1 MIRLHK
7 DFKTFWVASMF
18 SVFSLLGSA
27 VLQLNDYIHQSS
39 VLRDFEQQTA
49 SLTDESENLEVQLSS
64 KNSLENFNKNVID
77 QVSGFEKVEVEKVK
91 YIKASGE
98 QLVKK

>member
-1 MIRLHK
+1 
-7 DFKTFWVASMF
+7 MF

-49 SLTDESENLEVQLSS
+49 ILTDESENLEVQLSS

-77 QVSGFEKVEVEKVK
+77 QASDFEKVEVEKVK